1 MRDKSLEFKVGL
13 TVFIAFL
20 VCVVGLM
27 WLEGFK
33 IGKETYLIHANFSM
47 VGGIKRGDAVNVNG
61 VERGEVQKVEL
72 SNRGVD
78 VSLRIDAGTVIPE
91 DSKVVLQAEGL
102 LGERVVSI
110 IKGKAQT
117 PVTEGAR
124 LKGVYEPGISE
135 TFASLG
141 DLLEDLEDL
150 TASMGK
156 VAEMLTEEGNFRR
169 SLHNLA
175 EVTANLKDLISDT
188 APDFRKSAAALK
200 NSSVRFDTLLERN
213 SDRIE
218 RIVAGLDT
226 TATGMPSVVSRVDSL
241 AGLLID
247 ISNRLK
253 SEQTTAGALL
263 SNREFIDG
271 LQKTVDSLDRLVTDI
286 KENPKKYFKVEIF

>member
-1 MRDKSLEFKVGL
+1 MEDKSLEFKVGL

-20 VCVVGLM
+20 ICVAGLM

-33 IGKETYLIHANFSM
+33 IGRETYLIHANFPM

-61 VERGEVQKVEL
+61 VEKGEVEKVEL
-72 SNRGVD
+72 NTEGVD

-110 IKGKAQT
+110 VKGKAKT
-117 PVTEGAR
+117 PVAGNAR
-124 LKGVYEPGISE
+124 LRGVYEPGIAE

-141 DLLEDLEDL
+141 DVLEDLEDL

-156 VAEMLTEEGNFRR
+156 VAEMLTEDGNFRK

-175 EVTANLKDLISDT
+175 EVTADLKNLISDT

-200 NSSVRFDTLLERN
+200 NSSVRFDTLLQRN
-213 SDRIE
+213 SGRIE
-218 RIVAGLDT
+218 RIVAGLDA
-226 TATGMPSVVSRVDSL
+226 TATDMPTVVSRVDSL

-247 ISNRLK
+247 ISNSLK
-253 SEQTTAGALL
+253 SDQTTAGALL
-263 SNREFIDG
+263 TNREFIDG
-271 LQKTVDSLDRLVTDI
+271 LQKTVDSLDQLVRDI
-286 KENPKKYFKVEIF
+286 RENPKKYFKVEIF